1 MEIVLL
7 CWWIGGIKE
16 NMAAFLQNI
25 RKSNPFGPIV
35 IEVDNAKIHH
45 AKMVTAL
52 AEMLDGYVSYER
64 DTKLYH
70 NFFGHLKLNDTLN
83 KLHS

>member
-1 MEIVLL
+1 MSVAMLVDR
-7 CWWIGGIKE
+7 GIKE
-16 NMAAFLQNI
+16 DMAAFLQNIRKSNHLLVLLFSGDFSRFLQNI

-52 AEMLDGYVSYER
+52 FYSTYRHFDNSFLV
-64 DTKLYH
+64 
-70 NFFGHLKLNDTLN
+70 
-83 KLHS
+83 